1 MFKRVIA
8 VSNQK
13 GGVGKTTTSVNLAA
27 SLSLKGRKVLLID
40 SDPQANATMASGINK
55 FNLKRDETLY
65 ACLIENV
72 PAEKVIVTET
82 KGGYHLLP
90 ATEDLTAAEVRM
102 LDFYARENCLNKAI
116 ESVASAYDF
125 IIIDC
130 PPALSLLTV
139 NAMCAA
145 EYVLVPMQCEYFA
158 LEGLTQLI
166 DIIDQVSQAINP
178 DLKILGILRTMFD
191 NRNRLS
197 NDVSEEL
204 IKNFGDVIFKTIIP
218 RNVRLAEAPSYGMPV
233 QFYDK
238 SSIGSKAYMNLAE
251 ELLEKEKSLWQD

>member
-1 MFKRVIA
+1 MSRVIA

-27 SLSLKGRKVLLID
+27 SLTLKGKKVLLID

-55 FNLKRDETLY
+55 FKLARPNTLY
-65 ACLIENV
+65 GLLIEKMQVND
-72 PAEKVIVTET
+72 VITKET
-82 KGGYHLLP
+82 KGGYHLIP

-102 LDFYARENCLNKAI
+102 LDFYARESCLAKAI
-116 ESVASAYDF
+116 EPVVDRYDYV
-125 IIIDC
+125 IIDC

-139 NAMCAA
+139 NAMCASR
-145 EYVLVPMQCEYFA
+145 YVLVPMQCEYFA

-166 DIIDQVSQAINP
+166 DIISQISQAINP
-178 DLKILGILRTMFD
+178 NLKILGILRTMFD

-197 NDVSEEL
+197 NDVSNEL
-204 IKNFGDVIFKTIIP
+204 IKNFGDVIFETIIP

-238 SSIGSKAYMNLAE
+238 SSVGSKAYMALAE
-251 ELLEKEKSLWQD
+251 ELLSKEDKIWQA

>member
-1 MFKRVIA
+1 MKRIIA

-27 SLSLKGRKVLLID
+27 SLTLRGRKVLLID
-40 SDPQANATMASGINK
+40 ADPQANATMASGINK
-55 FNLKRDETLY
+55 FNLGRDKTLY
-65 ACLIENV
+65 SLLIDHT
-72 PAEKVIVTET
+72 PAADVVIGET
-82 KGGYHLLP
+82 RGGYHLIP
-90 ATEDLTAAEVRM
+90 ASEDLTAAEVRM
-102 LDFYARENCLNKAI
+102 LDFYARENCMKRAVDP
-116 ESVASAYDF
+116 VADNYDY

-130 PPALSLLTV
+130 PPSLSLLTV

-145 EYVLVPMQCEYFA
+145 RYVLVPMQCEYFA

-166 DIIDQVSQAINP
+166 DIIDQISQAVNH
-178 DLKILGILRTMFD
+178 DLKIMGILRTMFD

-197 NDVSEEL
+197 NDVSTEL
-204 IKNFGDVIFKTIIP
+204 INNFGSVIFDTIIP

-238 SSIGSKAYMNLAE
+238 SSTGARAYMALADE
-251 ELLEKEKSLWQD
+251 ILKKEDVLWQD

>member
-1 MFKRVIA
+1 MKRIIA

-27 SLSLKGRKVLLID
+27 SLTLKGKKVLLID

-55 FNLKRDETLY
+55 FTLSRERTLY
-65 ACLIENV
+65 SLLIEQTPV
-72 PAEKVIVTET
+72 TEVITEET
-82 KGGYHLLP
+82 KGGYHLIP

-102 LDFYARENCLNKAI
+102 LDFYARENCLKKAVDPI
-116 ESVASAYDF
+116 ADKYDY

-145 EYVLVPMQCEYFA
+145 QYVLVPMQCEYFA

-166 DIIDQVSQAINP
+166 DIIDQVSQAINH

-197 NDVSEEL
+197 NDVSNEL
-204 IKNFGDVIFKTIIP
+204 INNFGDVIFETIIP

-238 SSIGSKAYMNLAE
+238 NSAGARAYMALAE
-251 ELLEKEKSLWQD
+251 EILKKEDVLWQD